1 MSEECPV
8 LPANHSPLSPTSHLT
23 SPLRPGRQR
32 LVGPAERPATAPG
45 VSLRDAG
52 DRTTVVGVARPND
65 AAVVAAIQSGKHV
78 KEHCTG
84 NARFLE
90 SSLRFSAQIHEV
102 GTRLASVGIAN
113 MPSVTRILITP
124 PSFFLNAISREELFL
139 VHFSEFSST
148 ISML

>member
-1 MSEECPV
+1 M
-8 LPANHSPLSPTSHLT
+8 
-23 SPLRPGRQR
+23 
-32 LVGPAERPATAPG
+32 
-45 VSLRDAG
+45 
-52 DRTTVVGVARPND
+52 GVARPND
-65 AAVVAAIQSGKHV
+65 VAVVVAIQSGQHI

-84 NARFLE
+84 NASFLE